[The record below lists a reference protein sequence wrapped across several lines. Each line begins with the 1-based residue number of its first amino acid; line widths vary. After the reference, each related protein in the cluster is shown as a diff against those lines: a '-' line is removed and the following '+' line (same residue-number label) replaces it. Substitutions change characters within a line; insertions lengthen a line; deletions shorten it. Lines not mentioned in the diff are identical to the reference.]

1 MVCSR
6 KEVLKLD
13 IGEIRCPS
21 CRREMTPVRLSCP
34 QCDITVQGFFTIS
47 PLAMLPPEDQALA
60 MAFIRSYGSIKQLQ
74 ETMGVSY
81 PTARARLD
89 RLVAALNRTM
99 EVDVNPRR
107 TLNRLSRGEIS
118 FDEAMRSL

>member
-1 MVCSR
+1 M
-6 KEVLKLD
+6 D

-21 CRREMTPVRLSCP
+21 CRRVMTPVRLSCP
-34 QCDITVQGFFTIS
+34 LCDLTVQGSFSVS

-89 RLVAALNRTM
+89 RLVAALDRTM
-99 EVDVNPRR
+99 EADVNPRQ
-107 TLNRLSRGEIS
+107 TLNRLSRGEIT
-118 FDEAMRSL
+118 FDEAMKSL